1 MENQTRKSV
10 DKNKVWFSNNETYD
24 NYVRNMHY
32 RLRSEIESH
41 LTGAGNLL
49 DIGNGGVFNY
59 DTKLAETITALDLSP
74 DIFAG
79 SVYPP
84 HVSFLTGSAL
94 DMPIDGAR
102 FDTVVM
108 VMLLHHLVGTTVSQS
123 RANVRKCIAECRR
136 VLKPGGRLVI
146 GESCVP
152 RWFYRFEV
160 GVFPLATLVLEKI
173 IRHPLTLQYTARC
186 LTSLIEEQFSHC
198 EAILVPKA
206 KYDLEFGV
214 LVPTWITPVRQ
225 YVFSAT

>member
-1 MENQTRKSV
+1 MANQTRKSV
-10 DKNKVWFSNNETYD
+10 DKNKLFFSHNEKYD
-24 NYVRNMHY
+24 NYVQNMHH

-41 LTGAGNLL
+41 LPDAGNLL

-59 DTKLAETITALDLSP
+59 DTKLAEKITALDLSP

-79 SVYPP
+79 SFYPP
-84 HVSFLTGSAL
+84 HVSFLEGSAL
-94 DMPIDGAR
+94 DIPLDDAR
-102 FDTVVM
+102 FDSVVM
-108 VMLLHHLVGTTVSQS
+108 VMLLHHLVGSTISQS
-123 RANVRKCIAECRR
+123 RENVRKCIAECRR

-146 GESCVP
+146 GESRVP

-160 GVFPLATLVLEKI
+160 RAFPFATVVLDKL
-173 IRHPLTLQYTARC
+173 IRHPPALQYTAQD

-206 KYDLEFGV
+206 QYDLEFGV

-225 YVFSAT
+225 YVFSAS